1 MKYTI
6 ERTFASCWRFTC
18 LLRSALPLPLG
29 QSLANYVVVR
39 GVQAA
44 LDSRLI

>member
-18 LLRSALPLPLG
+18 LLRS
-29 QSLANYVVVR
+29 LANHVVVR